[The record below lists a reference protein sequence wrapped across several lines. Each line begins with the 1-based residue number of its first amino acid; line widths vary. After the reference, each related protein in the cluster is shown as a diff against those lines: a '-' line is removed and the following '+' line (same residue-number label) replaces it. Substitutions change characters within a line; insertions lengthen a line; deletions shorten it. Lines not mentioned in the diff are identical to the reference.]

1 MFYLLKAM
9 LSKLK
14 EECGAGF
21 TSKLEGMFKDM
32 QMSRDLMENY
42 RKTLSEKVKILR
54 ISEKYAKTILLKED
68 VQLLF
73 RRSKSTFLS

>member
-1 MFYLLKAM
+1 M

-42 RKTLSEKVKILR
+42 RKTLSEKVKILKM
-54 ISEKYAKTILLKED
+54 SKEILKL
-68 VQLLF
+68 
-73 RRSKSTFLS
+73 RY

>member
-1 MFYLLKAM
+1 M

-42 RKTLSEKVKILR
+42 RKTLSEKVKILT
-54 ISEKYAKTILLKED
+54 ISKKYVKTKILKE
-68 VQLLF
+68 VQFLF
-73 RRSKSTFLS
+73 RRSKSTFLF